1 MNQTELKSI
10 ETAMRETP
18 SKQLYT
24 RYQVIYLHLQGYKNV
39 EIAKMVPFTA
49 QTIGTHVRNYKKYG
63 LEGLNPRPKSGCPKK
78 LSPSQEAS
86 LIETIVEKTPSSVG
100 LEPYMTWN
108 CKLLCL
114 WVKREFD
121 ISFTKGGMRDMLLRL
136 GFSYTRP
143 TYSLAR
149 ASQEKQEGF
158 RQEFEQLKNFDSWRD

>member
-10 ETAMRETP
+10 ETAMRETS

-78 LSPSQEAS
+78 LSPSQEAL
-86 LIETIVEKTPSSVG
+86 LIETIVEKTPSGVG

-114 WVKREFD
+114 WVKREFG

-158 RQEFEQLKNFDSWRD
+158 KQEFEQLKNFDSWRD